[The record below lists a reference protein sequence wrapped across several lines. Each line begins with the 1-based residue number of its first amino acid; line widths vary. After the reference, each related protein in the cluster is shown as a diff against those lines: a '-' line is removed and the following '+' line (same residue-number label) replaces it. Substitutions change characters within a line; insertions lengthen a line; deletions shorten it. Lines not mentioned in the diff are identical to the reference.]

1 MLNIIENID
10 PINYIVQDVLNNIDG
25 LELTPRNNFYIGDG
39 YSLDVQEVRKNSY
52 KLKVRTNNLQ
62 DLCNIA
68 FDKKNLI
75 IRYSPEFFFIQEGT
89 ELSTNL
95 FDEMFR
101 LEELPNAFRNNSTVF
116 GLSVEFDHTTMMQ
129 TIELCRRIRDDFLR
143 RIALQK

>member
-10 PINYIVQDVLNNIDG
+10 PINYIIQDVLNNING
-25 LELTPRNNFYIGDG
+25 LELTPRNNFYIGEG
-39 YSLDVQEVRKNSY
+39 YSLDIQEVRKNSY

-75 IRYSPEFFFIQEGT
+75 IRYSPEFFFVQEGAA
-89 ELSTNL
+89 LSTNL
-95 FDEMFR
+95 FEGLFS

-116 GLSVEFDHTTMMQ
+116 GLGVEFDHATMME

-143 RIALQK
+143 KIATQK